1 MIKSA
6 FFSLLMKTLLVCLPL
21 SCVLVLGQTPAL
33 ADGAANAFNPYTGKA
48 MPSSRKVK
56 GEDSKILEALGG
68 TQRSIATDAAY
79 RPHWKEEAYP
89 VLKGTRDARHEVLF
103 VLDMAD
109 PAARPLWKT
118 VRAAMDKLPVSQAR
132 LVLFARSAEVYA
144 TDLAGLAIWACRER
158 PGQAMTYLSWV
169 LQRWD
174 DIKSAQRRKGS
185 VRPFNNEYDA
195 VLSRKDY
202 PMAFVAMNSCF
213 KPRVPEKDQ
222 SRLAAYIYE
231 AGNINLYQATEVCRY
246 YELETPS
253 GLIVDGKVVDRGISA
268 SALKALLR

>member
-1 MIKSA
+1 MFKSA
-6 FFSLLMKTLLVCLPL
+6 SFSLLIKTLLVCLPL
-21 SCVLVLGQTPAL
+21 SCVLALGPAQAL

-89 VLKGTRDARHEVLF
+89 VLKGTMDARHEVLL

-118 VRAAMDKLPVSQAR
+118 VRAAMDRLPAAQAR
-132 LVLFARSAEVYA
+132 LVLFARSAELYA
-144 TDLAGLAIWACRER
+144 TDLTGLAIWACRER
-158 PGQAMTYLSWV
+158 PGQAISYLSWA

-174 DIKSAQRRKGS
+174 DIKAAQRRKGT

-202 PMAFVAMNSCF
+202 PLAFVAMNSCF